1 MSEPSSLD
9 VLVVSRL
16 LEGGGAERQAKLL
29 AQHLAAEGR
38 KVGVL
43 AFRRAETETLD
54 SAVRLLLPSDVDTP
68 TRLIAR
74 GRRLRERIFARLA
87 PGALRLSRR
96 LWSAGAP
103 TWAMRLADS
112 IACRLAL
119 WTFASGG
126 RVIKR
131 AVEATGARTV
141 IAFLPSMYGAA
152 TAGLWSSNTR
162 LVATYRNDPTKF
174 VVKLHWREMQ
184 HLVARRADVFG
195 ANTAG
200 AARWIH
206 EQHRPDR
213 QASPVVTPNI
223 LGRLPSAVAPRA
235 SRFIVIAR
243 LVGVKRVDQ
252 AIDAFAEI
260 AGSLPDWQMLIAGDG
275 PDREALN
282 DRVGSKG
289 LERQCR
295 LLGEVDVEPLLS
307 AGGVLVHPSVMDGT
321 PNAIMEAMAHGLPCI
336 ITDGSPGPVE
346 LVVGSVGTGTV
357 TPGGLVVSAEDV
369 TGLAAGMLELAQ
381 ETGLRE
387 SLSQAARQRAENLT
401 WDAQRTSWSAILD
414 G

>member
-1 MSEPSSLD
+1 MSEPLSLD

-29 AQHLAAEGR
+29 AQNLAAEGC

-43 AFRRAETETLD
+43 AFRPAETETLD
-54 SAVRLLLPSDVDTP
+54 SAVRLLLPSDVDAP

-74 GRRLRERIFARLA
+74 GRKLRGRIFARLA

-103 TWAMRLADS
+103 AWTRRLADS

-126 RVIKR
+126 RVIRR

-152 TAGLWSSNTR
+152 TAGLWSSDAR
-162 LVATYRNDPTKF
+162 LVASDRNDPSKP
-174 VVKLHWREMQ
+174 VVKLQWRQMQ

-195 ANTAG
+195 ANTSG
-200 AARWIH
+200 AARWIQ

-213 QASPVVTPNI
+213 QANPIVTPNI
-223 LGRLPSAVAPRA
+223 LARLPGEIAPSAP
-235 SRFIVIAR
+235 RFIVVAR

-260 AGSLPDWQMLIAGDG
+260 AASVPDWEMLIAGDG
-275 PDREALN
+275 PERDALRDRIAAQ
-282 DRVGSKG
+282 G
-289 LERQCR
+289 LQQRCT
-295 LLGEVDVEPLLS
+295 LLGEIDVQPLLS
-307 AGGVLVHPSVMDGT
+307 EGGVLVHPSVLDGT
-321 PNAIMEAMAHGLPCI
+321 PNAVMEAMAHGLPCI
-336 ITDGSPGPVE
+336 ITDASPGPVE
-346 LVVGSVGTGTV
+346 LVVGSVGSETATSA
-357 TPGGLVVSAEDV
+357 GLVIGAESATELAAAMLQLAEDV
-369 TGLAAGMLELAQ
+369 TLRASLA
-381 ETGLRE
+381 R
-387 SLSQAARQRAENLT
+387 AARLRAEKLT
-401 WDAQRTSWSAILD
+401 WDAQRASWLVITD